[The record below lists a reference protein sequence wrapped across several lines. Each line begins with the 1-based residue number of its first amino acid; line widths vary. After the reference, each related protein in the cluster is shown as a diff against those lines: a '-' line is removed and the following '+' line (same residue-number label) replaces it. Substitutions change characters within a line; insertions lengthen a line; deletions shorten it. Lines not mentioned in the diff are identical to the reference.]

1 MCSSL
6 LEDLLKPAF
15 ESLNQCWIHIRMQ
28 HFLLHGTK
36 DPIVNVSYA
45 RKLKEIYTDCC
56 YEEIKGAGHGFRGKD
71 DDHACSILTDF
82 MKQV

>member
-1 MCSSL
+1 M
-6 LEDLLKPAF
+6 
-15 ESLNQCWIHIRMQ
+15 
-28 HFLLHGTK
+28 LHGTK

-56 YEEIKGAGHGFRGKD
+56 YEEIKGAGYGFRGKD

-82 MKQV
+82 TKQV